1 MERMDSSERS
11 ELLRDING
19 DQRNLAELSEAIITA
34 METVLGFKE
43 KLQSLLSEQEPETA
57 D

>member
-1 MERMDSSERS
+1 MDSSERS